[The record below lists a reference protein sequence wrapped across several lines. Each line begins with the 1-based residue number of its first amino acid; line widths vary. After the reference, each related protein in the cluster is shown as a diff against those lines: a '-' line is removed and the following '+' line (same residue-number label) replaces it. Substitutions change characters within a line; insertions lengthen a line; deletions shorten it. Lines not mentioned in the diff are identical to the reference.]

1 MSRIS
6 SLLLALLAASCTG
19 GGDDPAPPPDPT
31 GPAPT
36 SASLMQADQP
46 WIVNA
51 RIPET
56 AVVGEEFEMSVTLVN
71 RSDADQVLQS
81 VHFSGEYFQGVE
93 ILRTSPSTESR
104 DSHLGPGILE
114 FPLGSAVPA
123 KKQAGLVLFVKA
135 VKEGTYPPDLT
146 VCVTHPQSRWVELY
160 HEVCTGHEEV
170 AEGMA
175 TNWQPLGHGLRS
187 TRIEAKGEQE

>member
-1 MSRIS
+1 M
-6 SLLLALLAASCTG
+6 LLLGVLAVSCTG
-19 GGDDPAPPPDPT
+19 GGNDPPPPPEPS

-36 SASLMQADQP
+36 APSLLQADQP

-51 RIPET
+51 RIPQT
-56 AVVGEEFEMSVTLVN
+56 AVLGEEFEMSVTLVN
-71 RSDADQVLQS
+71 RSDADQVLES
-81 VHFSGEYFQGVE
+81 VHFSEEYFQGVE

-104 DSHLGPGILE
+104 DSHLGPGIRE
-114 FPLGSAVPA
+114 FPLGTAVPA
-123 KKQAGLVLFVKA
+123 KKQAGLVLFVRA

-146 VCVTHPQSRWVELY
+146 VCVTHPQSPWVERY
-160 HEVCTGHEEV
+160 REVCAGHEDV

-187 TRIEAKGEQE
+187 TRIEAKGE